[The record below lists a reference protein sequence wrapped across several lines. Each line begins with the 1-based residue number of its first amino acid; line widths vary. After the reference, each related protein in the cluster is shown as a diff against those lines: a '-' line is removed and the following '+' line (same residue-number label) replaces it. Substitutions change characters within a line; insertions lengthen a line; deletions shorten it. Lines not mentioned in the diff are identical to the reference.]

1 MYLVLVCFIS
11 VDSCKFKF
19 SSNFSVF
26 YILTL
31 MQRERDR
38 EKRQRGK
45 SVHSYTIIFCG
56 VDRSACSVR
65 ERSTSEETHIS

>member
-26 YILTL
+26 YILIL
-31 MQRERDR
+31 MQRERDEKKDR
-38 EKRQRGK
+38 EEK
-45 SVHSYTIIFCG
+45 VYIPIL
-56 VDRSACSVR
+56 
-65 ERSTSEETHIS
+65 